1 MALTLSACTTI
12 PRVETEVIIPE
23 INPEWVEDT
32 GELKKLESDA
42 DLEDVA
48 STINEN
54 YAKYKTLRSNM
65 QLIREYFDK
74 LNKIQEDE
82 RNKNEKQ

>member
-12 PRVETEVIIPE
+12 PQVDTEVVIPK
-23 INPEWVEDT
+23 IDPAWVQDT
-32 GELKKLESDA
+32 GDLKKLEADA

-54 YAKYKTLRSNM
+54 YTKYKTLRSNM
-65 QLIREYFDK
+65 QLIREYFEQ
-74 LNKIQEDE
+74 LNKIEDE
-82 RNKNEKQ
+82 RNKN